1 MYPNNEND
9 NSGPLINPQQYDNI
23 NEYFN
28 PNRNKEP
35 KNLQPPTPSFNS
47 NPRENMQNEF
57 ENMQNFEI
65 NPNTNN
71 FSKPQ
76 FYQVCSSK
84 LVSYPISNTESENK
98 NNQKSKYYN
107 MNHTDNIYQNNNIN
121 SEKIAYSN
129 QNNNT
134 KVLGPISG
142 YLNST
147 INSKL
152 IEAEAKLSKYSDFR
166 TICYVMFIWS
176 LLCLF
181 WTLWYLTSY
190 RNIKNNNENNLYVD
204 IYEDEVLWYRVLL
217 FLVDLLHC
225 YAYFMGVRAFNHQIS
240 GEMNFAHKCFIV
252 LIVANCIFFFL
263 FIFFVPVSFITFCVQ
278 VIFLIFNVILAFQS
292 IELQKIYHKIEQIS
306 S

>member
-1 MYPNNEND
+1 MYQNIEND

-35 KNLQPPTPSFNS
+35 KNLQPPTPSFNA

-57 ENMQNFEI
+57 ENISNFEI
-65 NPNTNN
+65 NPNINN
-71 FSKPQ
+71 FSKPH

-84 LVSYPISNTESENK
+84 LVSYPNVSEIK
-98 NNQKSKYYN
+98 NNQNNKYYN
-107 MNHTDNIYQNNNIN
+107 FNNTDNIYQNNNITP
-121 SEKIAYSN
+121 I
-129 QNNNT
+129 NNNSNENNNNNNR

-152 IEAEAKLSKYSDFR
+152 IEAEAKLKRYNDFK
-166 TICYVMFIWS
+166 TTCYVMLIWS
-176 LLCLF
+176 ILCLF
-181 WTLWYLTSY
+181 WTLWVLTNY
-190 RNIKNNNENNLYVD
+190 KNIKLNTENNIGID
-204 IYEDEVLWYRVLL
+204 IYEDEELWYRILL
-217 FLVDLLHC
+217 FLFDLLHC

-240 GEMNFAHKCFIV
+240 EEMNFARKCFII
-252 LIVANCIFFFL
+252 LITTNCIMFFL
-263 FIFFVPVSFITFCVQ
+263 FIFFVSVSFITFCVQ

-292 IELQKIYHKIEQIS
+292 IELQKIFHKIEQIS